1 MDAKMVLS
9 RITGFVCIVL
19 HHRLNV
25 IWSIGPVGGGGNCG
39 KQYFPKVV
47 CALCFVVVGALSA
60 PARNQ
65 RMIRRDWKLN
75 FFHFVTRGFAGC
87 GPVIALELRAASRRR
102 RTYLLRMAYVA
113 ALTLYVAMVWV
124 AVVSSVDSQGAFT
137 RSRMAAA
144 GISVGCGV
152 MWFLI
157 LAGPAAAILLT
168 TNCFQEEL
176 HHGGLALILGT
187 PLGYSQI
194 VAGRFIGRL
203 AQMLV
208 LLLAAL
214 PSLALARV
222 FGGVPLSFVIGG
234 VLLALGSSAVAAS
247 QTMLYSVESDHPYQI
262 VFRAAVM
269 TFMLNFPAWMAASN
283 GASELAGGGGNFW
296 PVAWMVLAGV
306 QVMVVLWSL
315 ARCTRLLMVRGRV
328 TLGSIP
334 DPAKHV
340 HNVAGPAGRSDV
352 AERALGRL
360 AERRSANVRAAM
372 ASAGVAT
379 VDGGG
384 IPRGSGRA
392 KPPPVPRQATGHTI
406 PWPLAIKG
414 SPIIWRGI
422 RRSFLYER
430 KTRWLVV
437 GILLGY
443 VLITGFSTQSLTSPT
458 AHRFVLCGA
467 LGVYAALL
475 AVASAGLITS
485 EKRGRCWQLLLTT
498 PLTDWDILWAKVRL
512 AVWKASLPI
521 QAAGIYV
528 AVLTA
533 IGAISPIMAL
543 NWAMMVVAVTAWVL
557 GLGLLCSTVFR
568 RTTTAMMLCLGCLFG
583 LWVLGPELGVVV
595 RDVLVKAFGM
605 SPNLSPVAEVANP
618 FCLVWVSAPSA
629 DAGHMGDR
637 IAGYGGYRLAGMAM
651 SAWMFVRTVAGVTMA
666 YTVVGLALAW
676 MAKRRFRRVKA

>member
-1 MDAKMVLS
+1 MVLC
-9 RITGFVCIVL
+9 RIRGFVCFL
-19 HHRLNV
+19 LYHRLNV

-47 CALCFVVVGALSA
+47 RALCFVVVGALSA
-60 PARNQ
+60 PAGNQ

-102 RTYLLRMAYVA
+102 RTYLLRMAYVT

-137 RSRMAAA
+137 RSRMAEA

-157 LAGPAAAILLT
+157 LAGPAAAVILT

-176 HHGGLALILGT
+176 HHGGLTLILGT
-187 PLGYSQI
+187 PLGYAQI
-194 VAGRFIGRL
+194 VAGRFLGRL

-208 LLLAAL
+208 LILAAL

-247 QTMLYSVESDHPYQI
+247 QTMYYSVLYDHPYQI
-262 VFRAAVM
+262 VPRAAVR
-269 TFMLNFPAWMAASN
+269 TFLLNYGAWMAARAGTN
-283 GASELAGGGGNFW
+283 ELAGGGGNFW
-296 PVAWMVLAGV
+296 AVVWMFLAGV
-306 QVMVVLWSL
+306 QVMVVLWAL
-315 ARCTRLLMVRGRV
+315 ARCTRRLMVRGRV
-328 TLGSIP
+328 VLGSIP
-334 DPAKHV
+334 DPAQHV
-340 HNVAGPAGRSDV
+340 HNVAGPAGRADV

-360 AERRSANVRAAM
+360 ADRRSANVRAAM
-372 ASAGVAT
+372 ASAGVANT
-379 VDGGG
+379 DSAD
-384 IPRGSGRA
+384 IARGAGRA
-392 KPPPVPRQATGHTI
+392 KPPPVPRQAARKTI

-443 VLITGFSTQSLTSPT
+443 VLITGFSTQSLKSPT
-458 AHRFVLCGA
+458 AHRFVLCVA
-467 LGVYAALL
+467 LAVYTVFL

-485 EKRGRCWQLLLTT
+485 EKQGRCWQLLLTT

-533 IGAISPIMAL
+533 ITAIPPMLAL
-543 NWAMMVVAVTAWVL
+543 NWAMMVVAVTGFVL

-568 RTTTAMMLCLGCLFG
+568 RTTTAMMLCLGCLVG
-583 LWVLGPELGVVV
+583 LWVLGPELAGLVQ
-595 RDVLVKAFGM
+595 DVLVKAFGM
-605 SPNLSPVAEVANP
+605 SPDLSPLAEVANP
-618 FCLVWVSAPSA
+618 FCVVWASVPSA
-629 DAGHMGDR
+629 YGGHMGDQ
-637 IAGYGGYRLAGMAM
+637 IAGYGGYRLGGMAM
-651 SAWMFVRTVAGVTMA
+651 SAGALARTVAGVTMA
-666 YTVVGLALAW
+666 YMVAGSYMAW